1 MSGPLVVNAVAGVAG
16 AARGS
21 RVDRRTVAVAARPPL
36 GRAEAGTGTVG
47 ARSRVP
53 PKFGLAARRAYRRSG
68 VVPAA
73 IGTTPSDTSRG
84 TGDGDVEASASTRAT
99 RTADAPASDA
109 PAKPTAY
116 VSSLVSKN
124 AAVAGKRE
132 VFFEES
138 YDIAIREY
146 LPSDVKIDVQSN
158 GVRFKVTVETDSA
171 ADLVLHW
178 GVASAKAPDAWTMPP
193 ASILPA
199 GTAELSEVCQ
209 TPLSRVTVRDH
220 DSDTEGVTKEM
231 ARVVIEG
238 SVTDAPHAINFVLH
252 DKQYNQ
258 WYHQQSGD
266 FFRVLCPALPEP
278 EEEEEEALES
288 GESGGDASAGDAASS
303 EEETSAA
310 EADALATAM
319 LETPIKQP
327 KSPEADARAD
337 APKGIASLLGTLSGF
352 RRTAD
357 VKKEKEKKAEAEEAA
372 AAAAAATAALESDF
386 DDDEYQLPEKES
398 PEKKAQ
404 KRRVAALLQARAA
417 GKKDASSAS
426 SPAERGAKWKPRIG
440 LFGLKPKKAA
450 NASPSSS
457 PKLAS
462 ETSSSS
468 PSALPEEVAWFSFHD
483 QAHTV
488 FTEVDVHTRVGI
500 LVDVESDAPGASARV
515 RVETDL
521 PGDTLLLHWGVV
533 PRGARADMWTVP
545 APPMRPEGSKVYGD
559 KALQTPMTRSVSGLG
574 GEFSHVELDMGSAP
588 GGLRFVIKEK
598 GGRGRWFDNY
608 GGDFVV
614 PLPEQALSSSFVSP
628 PSGRAGVAAPPPGVS
643 TSNAPPARTA
653 EGSSLEEAQLA
664 LGGAAAATFAARR
677 LSGEKIDAH
686 LEECIRLASVAFE
699 AAREATKAAEA
710 ATAAAKGSPE
720 DGVASTKARRLI
732 AKADEA
738 RQKARATARSAQA
751 AALRAQADEFD
762 DPSGAAAAAA
772 EEMVAEATEAAEMAS
787 RTWAGETAEISDET
801 LQRWRD
807 DMELA
812 VTKEAEAQA
821 AEAEAA
827 AVRMREQFLSN
838 LAEQERREQEQRA
851 AAEAEAEM
859 RVQKALEAEAERL
872 AAEAKAQE
880 ARADAAA
887 SAARLKE
894 SEQKLQE
901 IKKRKTAEPPAWL
914 QGVDPSAPMAPS
926 SPASQAASP
935 AVFPDASRSTG
946 APPLPTQ
953 PGFESLKSVAPGVPV
968 PATPDASAA
977 PAPDTAPPAR
987 DDAVDRV
994 QTPTGN
1000 GRELLIQG
1008 FNWESARKNGTWYRT
1023 VTDLA
1028 PRLKE
1033 LGFTTIWLPPPTDSV
1048 SEEGYMPQDLYN
1060 LDSKYGSMRDLRAC
1074 VAALHDCGI
1083 KSLGDAVLNHRCAGL
1098 QGPDGLWNQY
1108 TGKLAWDARAIVSD
1122 DPHFGG
1128 KGNASS
1134 GDFFHAAPNIDHSQ
1148 DFVKRD
1154 IVEWMRWLQAEVGY
1168 DGWRL
1173 DYVRGFSGTHVKT
1186 YMEST
1191 DVHFAVGEYW
1201 DTLAYDYDQPQYNQ
1215 DSHRQRI
1222 VNWIDDAGGLAGA
1235 FDVTTKGILHAAFE
1249 RQEYWRLSDERGQPP
1264 GVLGSWPSRA
1274 VTFIEN
1280 HDTGSTQG
1288 HWRFPGGFEEQGYV
1302 YILTHPGTPTIFWD
1316 HMFEWEDDPGLSVTI
1331 EKLIRFR
1338 EERGVHSR
1346 SQVKILKAEQ
1356 SVYAAQIDESLV
1368 MKIGPGAFSPGED
1381 DWEYHTHGNEWCV
1394 WRRRGT

>member
-1 MSGPLVVNAVAGVAG
+1 M
-16 AARGS
+16 
-21 RVDRRTVAVAARPPL
+21 D
-36 GRAEAGTGTVG
+36 
-47 ARSRVP
+47 
-53 PKFGLAARRAYRRSG
+53 
-68 VVPAA
+68 
-73 IGTTPSDTSRG
+73 
-84 TGDGDVEASASTRAT
+84 
-99 RTADAPASDA
+99 TADA
-109 PAKPTAY
+109 T
-116 VSSLVSKN
+116 
-124 AAVAGKRE
+124 
-132 VFFEES
+132 
-138 YDIAIREY
+138 
-146 LPSDVKIDVQSN
+146 
-158 GVRFKVTVETDSA
+158 
-171 ADLVLHW
+171 
-178 GVASAKAPDAWTMPP
+178 
-193 ASILPA
+193 
-199 GTAELSEVCQ
+199 
-209 TPLSRVTVRDH
+209 
-220 DSDTEGVTKEM
+220 
-231 ARVVIEG
+231 
-238 SVTDAPHAINFVLH
+238 
-252 DKQYNQ
+252 
-258 WYHQQSGD
+258 
-266 FFRVLCPALPEP
+266 
-278 EEEEEEALES
+278 
-288 GESGGDASAGDAASS
+288 
-303 EEETSAA
+303 A

-319 LETPIKQP
+319 LETPIKAKP
-327 KSPEADARAD
+327 RSPEKTSSAD

-357 VKKEKEKKAEAEEAA
+357 VGGEGEGEGEGEGGCRRRRRRRRGRVGFRRRRVP
-372 AAAAAATAALESDF
+372 LRVRV
-386 DDDEYQLPEKES
+386 PE
-398 PEKKAQ
+398 KAQ

-417 GKKDASSAS
+417 GKDTKSGNSVSSADGKPS
-426 SPAERGAKWKPRIG
+426 GAKWKPRVG
-440 LFGLKPKKAA
+440 LFGLKPKKRKN
-450 NASPSSS
+450 NAKTSAERDVSSPSSS
-457 PKLAS
+457 AS
-462 ETSSSS
+462 PASS
-468 PSALPEEVAWFSFHD
+468 PPTLPAEVAWFSFHD
-483 QAHTV
+483 QKHTV

-521 PGDTLLLHWGVV
+521 PGDQLLLHWGVV

-574 GEFSHVELDMGSAP
+574 GEFCHVELDMGSAP

-598 GGRGRWFDNY
+598 GGRDRWFDNY

-628 PSGRAGVAAPPPGVS
+628 PAGRAGTAGTAASGSAGNVS
-643 TSNAPPARTA
+643 
-653 EGSSLEEAQLA
+653 GLSLEEAQLA
-664 LGGAAAATFAARR
+664 LGGATAATFAARE
-677 LSGEKIDAH
+677 GQKIDAH

-738 RQKARATARSAQA
+738 RQKARASARSAQA
-751 AALRAQADEFD
+751 AALRAQAASGPD

-827 AVRMREQFLSN
+827 AMRMREQFLSD
-838 LAEQERREQEQRA
+838 LAERERREAHVRA

-859 RVQKALEAEAERL
+859 RVRVALEAEAERL
-872 AAEAKAQE
+872 AAEAKAVE
-880 ARADAAA
+880 AKQSAAE

-901 IKKRKTAEPPAWL
+901 IKKQKTAEPPAWMTSGAIAPAAPATPGTPPA
-914 QGVDPSAPMAPS
+914 QTQTQTQHTKSA
-926 SPASQAASP
+926 
-935 AVFPDASRSTG
+935 
-946 APPLPTQ
+946 
-953 PGFESLKSVAPGVPV
+953 APGVPV
-968 PATPDASAA
+968 PPSASELEARVAETLVTPETPPRRA
-977 PAPDTAPPAR
+977 PH
-987 DDAVDRV
+987 DRV

-1008 FNWESARKNGTWYRT
+1008 FNWESARKKGAWYRT
-1023 VTDLA
+1023 VTELA
-1028 PRLKE
+1028 PRLAE

-1060 LDSKYGSMRDLRAC
+1060 LDSKYGSMADLQAC
-1074 VAALHDCGI
+1074 VAALHACGI
-1083 KSLGDAVLNHRCAGL
+1083 KSLGDAVLNHRCAGA

-1108 TGKLAWDARAIVSD
+1108 TGVLDWDARAIVSD

-1128 KGNASS
+1128 RGSKSS

-1154 IVEWMRWLQAEVGY
+1154 ITEWMQWLQKEVGY

-1222 VNWIDDAGGLAGA
+1222 VNWIDDAGGTAGA

-1316 HMFEWEDDPGLSVTI
+1316 HLFEWEDDPGLSAAI
-1331 EKLIRFR
+1331 EKLITFR
-1338 EERGVHSR
+1338 KERGVHSR
-1346 SQVKILKAEQ
+1346 SNVRILKAEQ

-1368 MKIGPGAFSPGED
+1368 MKIGPGPFSPSED